1 MNKNITVDNLK
12 EYSKKLMFTMK
23 EEEYST
29 LKDEFDILL
38 KQVEL
43 IDKVPGIKDYEP
55 MSFPFPL
62 EDAYLREDEPID
74 SISREEAFS
83 NCKDVKD
90 ECVSVPKVVA

>member
-1 MNKNITVDNLK
+1 MDKNITVDNLK

-62 EDAYLREDEPID
+62 DDAYLRKDEAIE
-74 SISREEAFS
+74 SIPREEAFS

>member
-1 MNKNITVDNLK
+1 MITIDNLK
-12 EYSKKLMFTMK
+12 DYSKKLEFNMK
-23 EEEYST
+23 EEEYAT

-43 IDKVPGIKDYEP
+43 IDSVPGIKDYEP

-62 EDAYLREDEPID
+62 EDAYLREDEVTMSLD
-74 SISREEAFS
+74 RKEAFS

-90 ECVSVPKVVA
+90 DCVSVPKVVG